1 MKINIYFYHPLIGQ
15 RNYEEGQLWFGY
27 YSFIGS

>member
-15 RNYEEGQLWFGY
+15 RNYEERQLWFGY